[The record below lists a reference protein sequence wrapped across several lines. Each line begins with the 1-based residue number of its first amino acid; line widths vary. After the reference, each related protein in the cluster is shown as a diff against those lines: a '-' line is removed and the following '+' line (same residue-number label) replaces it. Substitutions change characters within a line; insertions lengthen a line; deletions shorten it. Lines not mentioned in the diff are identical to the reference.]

1 MTVRDPQAIWEK
13 LGSEDPLW
21 AVLSVPG
28 RKGGQWDLAEFM
40 ATGQEHVEYIN
51 RLLAANQVCLGDRVL
66 DFGCGVGRLTQ
77 ALAGQVRTLV
87 GVDIAGSMVEAAR
100 RINAHPGRVSYEH
113 YDGHVLP
120 FPDDSF
126 DSAVT
131 LIVLQHIPP
140 AGQLSA
146 MLELHRVVRPGGLL
160 LFQVPAAMRS
170 PEPLAV
176 ETCRAEITFL
186 EAPETLR
193 PLSTG
198 TVRARVTNRGPAPWP
213 ADQEVKLGNR
223 WHREG
228 FEVRDDGR
236 AELPR
241 VVLPDEALEL
251 ELTVRAPAEPGDYEL
266 ELDMVQEFVA
276 WWSEHDSPAARRT
289 VTVAATAEP
298 RTFQAAPAAPAPA
311 GTRPRPETE
320 GIEMHPVPTSLVRAV
335 FDHVGAEIVAVDEY
349 AIAGPEWVSRTYL
362 VRVGG

>member
-1 MTVRDPQAIWEK
+1 MTVRDLQAVWEK

-28 RKGGQWDLAEFM
+28 RKGGQWDLTEFM
-40 ATGQEHVEYIN
+40 ATGAEHVEYIN
-51 RLLAANQVCLGDRVL
+51 RLLDEYQISLGDRVL

-77 ALAGQVRTLV
+77 ALAGQVGTLV
-87 GVDIAGSMVEAAR
+87 GVDIAESMVEAAR
-100 RINAHPGRVSYEH
+100 RINTYPDRVSYEH

-140 AGQLSA
+140 AVQLSA

-186 EAPETLR
+186 EGPETMR
-193 PLSTG
+193 PLSSA

-223 WHREG
+223 WCRDG
-228 FEVRDDGR
+228 MRTRDDGR

-241 VVLPDEALEL
+241 VVLPGETLEL
-251 ELTVRAPAEPGDYEL
+251 ELTVRAPAEPGTYDI

-276 WWSEHDSPAARRT
+276 WWSEHDSPTARRA
-289 VTVAATAEP
+289 VAVEAAAEP
-298 RTFQAAPAAPAPA
+298 KTFQAAPTAVTSAARA
-311 GTRPRPETE
+311 RPETE
-320 GIEMHPVPTSLVRAV
+320 GIEMHPMPTSLVRAV
-335 FDHVGAEIVAVDEY
+335 FDHVGAEMVGVDEY